1 MATPQYKE
9 TNQQPNQKFN
19 LFINSVIGIFGCY
32 VGSMVLMLLGFGL
45 KEVAL
50 SYIFDWLSEILIW
63 VFGFVVVY
71 GSFLIFPLSIL
82 VFVITIVRINKCN
95 DKREQRDKYKTNV
108 ALGLIFTAF
117 VVSLICLLYIFT

>member
-9 TNQQPNQKFN
+9 TNQQPNQKFI

-63 VFGFVVVY
+63 VFGFVAVY

-95 DKREQRDKYKTNV
+95 DKREQSNKFKTNV

-117 VVSLICLLYIFT
+117 VVSLICLLYIS